1 MSLLSGEDLESLL
14 AYVTHRYETSG
25 QPPDV
30 VRALNEHN
38 HRVLGH
44 VDEIAQGEGLAAEDH
59 QLLRTIAI
67 LHDVAKA
74 DTHLMLHAEIG
85 GEVAREK
92 LEELGKDEDFIATVQ
107 QAIKCHLG
115 PFPFIEEEAEKYAER
130 TGEHLHLP
138 RPQTRIEQ
146 LFYDADMLA
155 LMDVEGIE
163 KVRVLRETTA
173 EFMAEDEDEAQR
185 QGGTPRAAAY
195 RSALQSVRRAADTLH
210 CATAKHI
217 GERLIE
223 QANRHVESRI
233 SAERTTA

>member
-1 MSLLSGEDLESLL
+1 MSLMSREDLDSLL
-14 AYVTHRYETSG
+14 AYVTNRYETSG

-30 VRALNEHN
+30 IRALDEHN

-44 VDEIAQGEGLAAEDH
+44 VDEIAGGESLAPDDH
-59 QLLRTIAI
+59 ELLRTIAI

-74 DTHLMLHAEIG
+74 DTHLMLHADVGAKI
-85 GEVAREK
+85 AREK
-92 LEELGKDEDFIATVQ
+92 LTELGKDQTFIDVVV
-107 QAIKCHLG
+107 QAIECHLG

-155 LMDVEGIE
+155 LMDVDGIE

-173 EFMAEDEDEAQR
+173 EFIAEDEDVSR
-185 QGGTPRAAAY
+185 TQGGTPRAAAY

-210 CATAKHI
+210 SETARHI

-223 QANRHVESRI
+223 QANRHVTERLG
-233 SAERTTA
+233 AETTPA